1 MLDSTPTDEASAL
14 PVRLMTV
21 VVAGLLVIG
30 PTFFGSVAKCKGA
43 VQQDVIQNAP
53 HPAEASSASGQT
65 DSSVGLWTS
74 ERSEDAP
81 LPLLQ
86 CIVVLPER
94 LSATDALVPSS
105 RRLTEELEDLTP
117 ELQVR
122 PLLAVLSSPFLR
134 SSPENQAERGVRSFF
149 SSAQESLGNLSS
161 VVLLL

>member
-1 MLDSTPTDEASAL
+1 MA
-14 PVRLMTV
+14 VI
-21 VVAGLLVIG
+21 VAGLLVLG
-30 PTFFGSVAKCKGA
+30 PTLFGSVATCKGA
-43 VQQDVIQNAP
+43 VEQDAKTAP
-53 HPAEASSASGQT
+53 HRVAAPSSSGAAG
-65 DSSVGLWTS
+65 SSVSLWES

-81 LPLLQ
+81 LSLLQ
-86 CIVVLPER
+86 CMLVLPER